1 MICGSFIEWF
11 SFVVCSCTVSIRH
24 LIGSFTKFF
33 PPFSSYYIL
42 ARLHSNNSQ
51 LCRQINNSLS
61 SCLSWEIFKLFSVTF
76 FKFQV
81 KTVFSF
87 ILIRSVSRQR
97 ALIRNPL
104 SPVSFFS
111 PTFLDFIENSSCPVN
126 SGRYRSVSVARVISL
141 LYSQRESRK
150 LTDREESN
158 EIVIIVKV

>member
-1 MICGSFIEWF
+1 M
-11 SFVVCSCTVSIRH
+11 
-24 LIGSFTKFF
+24 
-33 PPFSSYYIL
+33 
-42 ARLHSNNSQ
+42 
-51 LCRQINNSLS
+51 
-61 SCLSWEIFKLFSVTF
+61 FSVTF

-158 EIVIIVKV
+158 EIVISRTPIEKFDDQKPLTPEPSLVDVNNETYTT

>member
-76 FKFQV
+76 LKRFLFF
-81 KTVFSF
+81 FSF
-87 ILIRSVSRQR
+87 LIRSVSRQR